1 MPCSAG
7 VHEADFLSVS
17 NRFANAPSANRSGWS
32 AWAVPEPGLEVL
44 DETELGD
51 PIRRIR
57 LQRLADLG
65 VQVRRDPPA
74 GMVQPVLHDLHGYSR
89 LERQR
94 RPAVAKVVKIDDGE
108 RSTRVLSVVSG
119 L

>member
-7 VHEADFLSVS
+7 VREADFLSVS
-17 NRFANAPSANRSGWS
+17 NRFANAPSANRSGW
-32 AWAVPEPGLEVL
+32 AVPEAGLEVPA
-44 DETELGD
+44 ENELGD

-65 VQVRRDPPA
+65 VQVRCDPLA

-94 RPAVAKVVKIDDGE
+94 RPAVAKGVKIDDGE
-108 RSTRVLSVVSG
+108 
-119 L
+119 